1 MNWKIIF
8 KQEKM
13 LWRKVYA
20 LNPSVEVTGK
30 DTLQQQA
37 QEVQMEYLNS
47 DLLNS
52 AKKKNHFLIK
62 KTKQNEA

>member
-52 AKKKNHFLIK
+52 TKKKNHFLIK

>member
-1 MNWKIIF
+1 
-8 KQEKM
+8 
-13 LWRKVYA
+13 VYA